1 MADGLKTFIFTD
13 KDKFIEQRLKDIKEN
28 LNKNLDSLPKE
39 ELPFMELHLRALYFQ
54 SYFLFAEGFYN
65 ASLVLCGILLENLVK
80 EKLFMHG
87 VKDEELENINFGQ
100 AIQKCE
106 QMKLL
111 SEELK
116 FLKEKKEKLRNPYA
130 HYNKM
135 KLSEGI
141 YYPVWKVKNP
151 VEKLISLHERVSK
164 GELTEAEARQ
174 ELIKGVSPTLMSSKE
189 FRPIATMAKSQVEEE
204 GLAKY
209 TFLEIDKF
217 TRDFAIKYFK
227 PKDETTN

>member
-189 FRPIATMAKSQVEEE
+189 FRP
-204 GLAKY
+204 
-209 TFLEIDKF
+209 
-217 TRDFAIKYFK
+217 
-227 PKDETTN
+227 